1 MPETKKNEIPE
12 FPKNSLGL
20 KRGTVLK
27 STSELTRQIGVKIGD
42 EIVIGYDGRYVCC
55 CGCSWSIERIQDE
68 ILDGV
73 GKLLGKST
81 YRTKKEA
88 KNSPGKSNAYQS
100 KNMDLALF
108 CRPVVLGG
116 FFIPNKKPIL
126 LIQMGCR
133 NLLVFFRLNLFP
145 DTPRNNHGR
154 PCF

>member
-73 GKLLGKST
+73 WKIVGEIDLSDEE
-81 YRTKKEA
+81 RSKKFAGEIER
-88 KNSPGKSNAYQS
+88 
-100 KNMDLALF
+100 L
-108 CRPVVLGG
+108 PV
-116 FFIPNKKPIL
+116 
-126 LIQMGCR
+126 
-133 NLLVFFRLNLFP
+133 
-145 DTPRNNHGR
+145 
-154 PCF
+154 